1 MVKNNF
7 ETQAPTR
14 IIVNTATRRLHF
26 YHRNRFYKTYPVG
39 VGKPNTPTPT
49 GDYKIVYKLV
59 NPGGVFGSR
68 WMGLNIPGGN
78 YGIHGTN
85 NPASIG
91 HYVSLGC
98 IRMYNR
104 DIEEIF
110 PFTPISTPVKIV
122 FYPGGINTSNGQ
134 SDTQNTANK
143 NQSPPGD
150 ENQSVP
156 GKEYNTINSNTE
168 ISSSKNNTIN
178 ENTTASST
186 NNTGTPNNSPATVPD
201 TIYTVRPGDT
211 LWAISQRFN
220 VPLEKLVQANNIA
233 NSDLI
238 YPGQKIIIPQ

>member
-1 MVKNNF
+1 VNKNK
-7 ETQAPTR
+7 TRTLAPTR

-39 VGKPNTPTPT
+39 VGKPKTPTPT
-49 GDYKIVYKLV
+49 GDYKVVYKLV

-68 WMGLNIPGGN
+68 WMGLNVPAGN

-110 PFTPISTPVKIV
+110 PITPISTPVKIV
-122 FYPGGINTSNGQ
+122 FNPGGIDTSNITSGAYNGEAESEEQ
-134 SDTQNTANK
+134 SWPGGGYDAGNSTGVNTGV
-143 NQSPPGD
+143 S
-150 ENQSVP
+150 
-156 GKEYNTINSNTE
+156 
-168 ISSSKNNTIN
+168 N
-178 ENTTASST
+178 ENTDYSEYK
-186 NNTGTPNNSPATVPD
+186 NNNDIAAGGANDANAANGTPG
-201 TIYTVRPGDT
+201 ILYIVRPGDT
-211 LWAISQRFN
+211 LWAISQQFN
-220 VPLEKLVQANNIA
+220 APLEALVQANNIA
-233 NSDLI
+233 NPDLI